1 MKNKFLLGLS
11 FLCFTSIALSSCDPT
26 ESSLNSS
33 DDTVENFQDKYE
45 CISIERAIEIAMSA
59 GETPTEERYYVYGVI
74 DNISNAKFGAMTI
87 TDGTHDLYVYGTYD
101 NEGFFT
107 YEELTDKPVVG
118 DEVVLSVNLHSFN
131 GSAEAKSGWIIEYK
145 RAQKD
150 YTKATIAQAREAS
163 EGSDL
168 QVSGTVAAITY
179 AFGMVP
185 SGFYLVDETSSIYVY
200 GKDVVASV
208 EVGNTVTVTGNKTYY
223 VLEDEQEAAEKWGYA
238 GSCQLSKAVVIEND
252 KQVNDFNTSWVRETT
267 VKEMLNTPVTENVT
281 NQIFKVDA
289 FINKNEGTGFTN
301 YYINDLDG
309 NTGTYTYTQAS
320 GNDFKWLDKYDG
332 KLCELYV
339 TAINCKAT
347 NTDCFYRFIPIK
359 VTSDNVEFDQSKGAS
374 FALEYY
380 VKDLFDESYNANPK
394 LEVPTDVSNDLIDLG
409 NVSISYASNNT
420 NVITFV
426 EENGKTYLNTKDT
439 GKATVT
445 ATATYG
451 NYTDSISLEIEVL
464 EGPQFEYIDVKTAI
478 EATDDTLVTVK
489 GIAGPSLVNQSGF
502 YLIDET
508 GIISIRCSADV
519 MAGIKLGN
527 EVIMQGKRGHARPEG
542 VIGQSMIDNAICVY
556 NGFGSHEYSTA
567 SFDYTKNFED
577 ILNYDVSTIDMSTSV
592 FVVDVK
598 VNFIQEA
605 FYSKIEVTSPTDSS
619 KKINL
624 YSSSANQY
632 SWLKDFSGQTIKL
645 EIALCNWN
653 AKSYYSGCAL
663 AAITDDG
670 KVYNQLNYG
679 N

>member
-11 FLCFTSIALSSCDPT
+11 FLCFASIVLSSCEPT
-26 ESSLNSS
+26 DSSLNSS
-33 DDTVENFQDKYE
+33 DEVVENFQDKYE
-45 CISIERAIEIAMSA
+45 CISIARAIEIATAA
-59 GETPTEERYYVYGVI
+59 GETPTTERYYVYGVI
-74 DNISNAKFGAMTI
+74 DSISNAQYGSMTI
-87 TDGTHDLYVYGTYD
+87 TDGTDSLYVYGTYD
-101 NEGFFT
+101 IEGFFN
-107 YEELTDKPVVG
+107 YSELTDRPVVG

-131 GSAEAKSGWIIEYK
+131 GTAEAKSGWIVEYK
-145 RAQKD
+145 RAEKD
-150 YTKATIAQAREAS
+150 YTTATIAQARDAAED
-163 EGSDL
+163 SDL

-200 GKDVVASV
+200 GKDVVAGV
-208 EVGNTVTVTGNKTYY
+208 KVGNTVTVTGNKTYY
-223 VLEDEQEAAEKWGYA
+223 VLEDEQAAAEKWGYA

-252 KQVNDFNTSWVRETT
+252 NQVNDFDTSWVSETT

-281 NQIFKVDA
+281 NQIYKVNA
-289 FINKNEGTGFTN
+289 FINKVEGTGFTN

-309 NTGTYTYTQAS
+309 TTGTYTYTQAN
-320 GNDFKWLDKYDG
+320 GNDFTWLDKYDG
-332 KLCELYV
+332 KLCEVYV

-347 NTDCFYRFIPIK
+347 QTDCFYRFIPIK
-359 VTSDNVEFDQSKGAS
+359 VTNDDVKFDQSKGAS

-380 VKDLFDESYNANPK
+380 VKDLFNESYNANPK
-394 LEVPTDVSNDLIDLG
+394 LEVPTSVSNELIELS

-451 NYTDSISLEIEVL
+451 SYTDSISLEIEVL
-464 EGPQFEYIDVKTAI
+464 DGPQFEYIDVKTAI

-508 GIISIRCSADV
+508 GVIAVKCSANV
-519 MAGIKLGN
+519 IAGIKLGN
-527 EVIMQGKRGHARPEG
+527 EVIMQGTRAHNRPEG
-542 VIGQSMIDNAICVY
+542 VIGQSMINDAVCLY
-556 NGFGSHEYSTA
+556 NGYGTHDYSTA
-567 SFDYTKNFED
+567 SFDYSKNFED
-577 ILNYDVSTIDMSTSV
+577 ILNYDVTTQDMSTSV
-592 FVVDVK
+592 FVVEVSITF
-598 VNFIQEA
+598 VQEA
-605 FYSKIEVTSPTDSS
+605 YYSKLEVVSPTDAS

-624 YSSSANQY
+624 YSSGAGQY
-632 SWLKDFSGQTIKL
+632 SWLQQFNGQTVTM

-653 AKSYYSGCAL
+653 AKSYYAGCAL
-663 AAITDDG
+663 AVITENG